1 MKKFLIKLL
10 CFIIIFI
17 YINSQLT
24 IYSYADTQETWPEY
38 PEIFAQ
44 TGVVIDATTGV
55 VLYNKNMNDK
65 MYPASITKI
74 LTALVALENSSL
86 DEQVTFSHDAVYSLE
101 YADANIGMK
110 EGEILSMNDALH
122 GLLLASANETANAI
136 AEHVGGSIDKFADM
150 MNERAK
156 EAGAVNSHFANPS
169 GLFDENHYTTPY
181 DMAMITK
188 DAIKNQKFLDIEKDT
203 TYTIGATNLTPDS
216 RYLTNRHKML
226 LKNNPVYYEG
236 VLGGKTGYL
245 DEAGNTLVT
254 FAKRDNMTLISVI
267 MKSDTSHVYED
278 TTKLLDYGFNNFKL
292 ENIAENEKAFSFDDA
307 ANSSF
312 DSVFND
318 NMMDIFID
326 KSAFAVVPKTLQF
339 SDLTSKINF
348 TKNSDDNT
356 IATIKYSYA
365 GVVVG
370 TADVKLNNLYS
381 ENLIY
386 SPLLENSDS
395 DDEHHWSLNIN
406 YWLLIAIIIVIAI
419 IVILFRSYR
428 SALLARKR
436 RRMRVKRRRK

>member
-1 MKKFLIKLL
+1 
-10 CFIIIFI
+10 
-17 YINSQLT
+17 
-24 IYSYADTQETWPEY
+24 
-38 PEIFAQ
+38 
-44 TGVVIDATTGV
+44 
-55 VLYNKNMNDK
+55 
-65 MYPASITKI
+65 
-74 LTALVALENSSL
+74 
-86 DEQVTFSHDAVYSLE
+86 
-101 YADANIGMK
+101 
-110 EGEILSMNDALH
+110 
-122 GLLLASANETANAI
+122 
-136 AEHVGGSIDKFADM
+136 
-150 MNERAK
+150 
-156 EAGAVNSHFANPS
+156 
-169 GLFDENHYTTPY
+169 
-181 DMAMITK
+181 
-188 DAIKNQKFLDIEKDT
+188 
-203 TYTIGATNLTPDS
+203 
-216 RYLTNRHKML
+216 
-226 LKNNPVYYEG
+226 
-236 VLGGKTGYL
+236 
-245 DEAGNTLVT
+245 
-254 FAKRDNMTLISVI
+254 